1 VAQAWLFWGI
11 AAAGLALVLAC
22 VLAPLWRGAGR
33 GERRASYDLQ
43 VHRDQLREV
52 EADLARGVLTPAE
65 AEASRIELSRRLL
78 AAADAEAAETGAA
91 AAPRRLT
98 RRAAPLLTLGLVV
111 AAIGLYRWLGV
122 PGLPDQPL
130 AERSAAAA
138 DARANRPDQA
148 TAEAMLAARAGA
160 AAPAV
165 SAADAALVGK
175 LETVL
180 KDRPNDLEGHRLL
193 ARTLASLGRWPES
206 RAAQEQV
213 VAILGDKATPD
224 DLVDLAEAQ
233 ILATGGYVSPEAEAV
248 LGRALALAPE
258 NPVARYY
265 SGLALLEGGRPDLA
279 YRLWDRLVA
288 EGPAGAPWMAPAQ
301 EGLAEA
307 ARQLGMPSPGAAPST
322 SAGPAPSM
330 SAGPTPSTS
339 ARPTADDM
347 RAADDLPPEARQS
360 MIEGMVARLSTRLAT
375 EGGPPADWA
384 QLVRSLAVLGR
395 RDEAVQ
401 VLAEARSTFAA
412 DAAGRALVEAAARE
426 AGLPEPA
433 P

>member
-1 VAQAWLFWGI
+1 MTQAWLFWGI
-11 AAAGLALVLAC
+11 AAVGLGLVLAC

-65 AEASRIELSRRLL
+65 AEASRIELSRRLI
-78 AAADAEAAETGAA
+78 AAADAEAAETGATV
-91 AAPRRLT
+91 APRRLT

-138 DARANRPDQA
+138 DARANRPDQTA
-148 TAEAMLAARAGA
+148 AEAMAAARPGA
-160 AAPAV
+160 AVPAT
-165 SAADAALVGK
+165 SAGDAALVEK
-175 LETVL
+175 LKTVL
-180 KDRPNDLEGHRLL
+180 EGRPDDIEGHRLL

-206 RAAQEQV
+206 RAAQERV
-213 VAILGDKATPD
+213 VALLGDKATPG

-233 ILATGGYVSPEAEAV
+233 ILATGGYVSPQAEAV
-248 LGRALALAPE
+248 LGRVLALAPE

-265 SGLALLEGGRPDLA
+265 SALSLLEGGRPDLA
-279 YRLWDRLVA
+279 YRIWERLVA
-288 EGPAGAPWMAPAQ
+288 EGPEGAPWMAPARD
-301 EGLAEA
+301 GLAEA
-307 ARQLGMPSPGAAPST
+307 ARQTGMPAPGPAT
-322 SAGPAPSM
+322 SAP
-330 SAGPTPSTS
+330 AGPTP
-339 ARPTADDM
+339 DDM

-360 MIEGMVARLSTRLAT
+360 MIEGMVARLSTRLAS

-395 RDEAVQ
+395 HDEAAQ
-401 VLAEARSTFAA
+401 VLAEARGSFAA
-412 DAAGRALVEAAARE
+412 DAAGLAQIEAAARA